1 MKRVRCPKCDSFIVF
16 DETKYNEGQSLVFV
30 CSGCK
35 KEFRIRIGKSKMTN
49 IHEERNIDEN
59 AYNKDY
65 GSIIVVE
72 NKFAFKQI
80 IPLDIGDNEFGRYLK
95 GTNINKPIETSDP
108 SIDTFHCVIRYRDI
122 LHESDSQRFRS
133 HQSGRRSHY
142 HHRSYHPHSKGCTMN
157 PLESFSKTTVNYKL
171 TDMDNLINFQDN
183 YYCFDN
189 LQMGFDPKIK
199 AVSQQGNDDFHIVIA
214 VQQGNMG
221 LIINGQEVRMKSN
234 DFLIIMPFT
243 KVEVLT
249 SRCTVFCCVIRNYI
263 ALDMYNKIGCPDNIV
278 ENCYTFHHYHFH
290 PQQLEIMQH
299 DYLRIKDIMLRQA
312 PSLHEEMLKAGIGI
326 YMSHMF
332 SFLAVNS
339 RIEYKSPLFHRQVF
353 DKFLRALSEHY
364 KEERKVEYYA
374 KLLDLPSKQITTA
387 THKYAGKTASRVIN
401 EYVIF
406 KIKAVLYNNQ
416 LSVKTVS
423 EMFNFPNQ
431 SFFGR
436 YFKRV
441 TGYSPAKFLNL
452 HSKKLSKQN
461 PALL

>member
-1 MKRVRCPKCDSFIVF
+1 
-16 DETKYNEGQSLVFV
+16 
-30 CSGCK
+30 
-35 KEFRIRIGKSKMTN
+35 
-49 IHEERNIDEN
+49 
-59 AYNKDY
+59 
-65 GSIIVVE
+65 
-72 NKFAFKQI
+72 
-80 IPLDIGDNEFGRYLK
+80 
-95 GTNINKPIETSDP
+95 
-108 SIDTFHCVIRYRDI
+108 
-122 LHESDSQRFRS
+122 
-133 HQSGRRSHY
+133 
-142 HHRSYHPHSKGCTMN
+142 MN

-263 ALDMYNKIGCPDNIV
+263 ALDMYDKIGCPDNIV

>member
-1 MKRVRCPKCDSFIVF
+1 
-16 DETKYNEGQSLVFV
+16 
-30 CSGCK
+30 
-35 KEFRIRIGKSKMTN
+35 
-49 IHEERNIDEN
+49 
-59 AYNKDY
+59 
-65 GSIIVVE
+65 
-72 NKFAFKQI
+72 
-80 IPLDIGDNEFGRYLK
+80 
-95 GTNINKPIETSDP
+95 
-108 SIDTFHCVIRYRDI
+108 
-122 LHESDSQRFRS
+122 
-133 HQSGRRSHY
+133 
-142 HHRSYHPHSKGCTMN
+142 
-157 PLESFSKTTVNYKL
+157 
-171 TDMDNLINFQDN
+171 MDNPINFQEN

-189 LQMGFDPKIK
+189 LQMGFDPKINGCQ
-199 AVSQQGNDDFHIVIA
+199 QQGNEDFHIVIA
-214 VQQGNMG
+214 VQQGNLN
-221 LIINGQEVRMKSN
+221 LIINGQEIRLKAN
-234 DFLIIMPFT
+234 DFLLIMPFT

-249 SRCTVFCCVIRNYI
+249 SRCTTFCCVIRNYI

-290 PQQLEIMQH
+290 PQQLEMMLR
-299 DYLRIKDIMLRQA
+299 DYLRVKDIMQRPS
-312 PSLHEEMLKAGIGI
+312 PSLHEEMLKAGTGI
-326 YMSHMF
+326 FMSHMF

-353 DKFLRALSEHY
+353 DKFLRALSQHY
-364 KEERKVEYYA
+364 KEERKVDYYA

-441 TGYSPAKFLNL
+441 TGYSPAKFLQM

-461 PALL
+461 QTEV

>member
-1 MKRVRCPKCDSFIVF
+1 
-16 DETKYNEGQSLVFV
+16 
-30 CSGCK
+30 
-35 KEFRIRIGKSKMTN
+35 
-49 IHEERNIDEN
+49 
-59 AYNKDY
+59 
-65 GSIIVVE
+65 
-72 NKFAFKQI
+72 
-80 IPLDIGDNEFGRYLK
+80 
-95 GTNINKPIETSDP
+95 
-108 SIDTFHCVIRYRDI
+108 
-122 LHESDSQRFRS
+122 
-133 HQSGRRSHY
+133 
-142 HHRSYHPHSKGCTMN
+142 
-157 PLESFSKTTVNYKL
+157 
-171 TDMDNLINFQDN
+171 MDNPINFQEN

-189 LQMGFDPKIK
+189 LQMGFDPKINGCQ
-199 AVSQQGNDDFHIVIA
+199 QQGNEDFHIVIA
-214 VQQGNMG
+214 VQQGNLN
-221 LIINGQEVRMKSN
+221 LIINGQEIRLKAN
-234 DFLIIMPFT
+234 DFLLIMPFT

-249 SRCTVFCCVIRNYI
+249 SRCTTFCCVIRNYI

-290 PQQLEIMQH
+290 PQQLEMMLR
-299 DYLRIKDIMLRQA
+299 DYLRIKDIMQRPS
-312 PSLHEEMLKAGIGI
+312 PSLHEEMLKAGTGI
-326 YMSHMF
+326 FMSHMF

-353 DKFLRALSEHY
+353 DKFLRALSQHY
-364 KEERKVEYYA
+364 KEERKVDYYA

-441 TGYSPAKFLNL
+441 TGYSPAKFLQM

-461 PALL
+461 QTEV

>member
-1 MKRVRCPKCDSFIVF
+1 
-16 DETKYNEGQSLVFV
+16 
-30 CSGCK
+30 
-35 KEFRIRIGKSKMTN
+35 
-49 IHEERNIDEN
+49 
-59 AYNKDY
+59 
-65 GSIIVVE
+65 
-72 NKFAFKQI
+72 
-80 IPLDIGDNEFGRYLK
+80 
-95 GTNINKPIETSDP
+95 
-108 SIDTFHCVIRYRDI
+108 
-122 LHESDSQRFRS
+122 
-133 HQSGRRSHY
+133 
-142 HHRSYHPHSKGCTMN
+142 
-157 PLESFSKTTVNYKL
+157 
-171 TDMDNLINFQDN
+171 MDNSINFQKN

-189 LQMGFDPKIK
+189 LQMGFDPKIN
-199 AVSQQGNDDFHIVIA
+199 ACHQQGNEDYHIVIA
-214 VQQGNMG
+214 VQQGSMG

-234 DFLIIMPFT
+234 DFLLIMPFT
-243 KVEVLT
+243 KVEILT
-249 SRCTVFCCVIRNYI
+249 SRCSVFCCVIRNYI
-263 ALDMYNKIGCPDNIV
+263 ALDMYNKIGCPDNII

-290 PQQLEIMQH
+290 PQQLEIMMH
-299 DYLRIKDIMLRQA
+299 DYLRIKNIMLQQI
-312 PSLHEEMLKAGIGI
+312 PSLHEEMLKAGTGI
-326 YMSHMF
+326 FMSHMF

-364 KEERKVEYYA
+364 KEERKVDFYA

-441 TGYSPAKFLNL
+441 TGYSPAKFLNM

-461 PALL
+461 SAQV

>member
-1 MKRVRCPKCDSFIVF
+1 
-16 DETKYNEGQSLVFV
+16 
-30 CSGCK
+30 
-35 KEFRIRIGKSKMTN
+35 
-49 IHEERNIDEN
+49 
-59 AYNKDY
+59 
-65 GSIIVVE
+65 
-72 NKFAFKQI
+72 
-80 IPLDIGDNEFGRYLK
+80 
-95 GTNINKPIETSDP
+95 
-108 SIDTFHCVIRYRDI
+108 
-122 LHESDSQRFRS
+122 
-133 HQSGRRSHY
+133 
-142 HHRSYHPHSKGCTMN
+142 
-157 PLESFSKTTVNYKL
+157 
-171 TDMDNLINFQDN
+171 MDNPINFQEN

-189 LQMGFDPKIK
+189 LQMGFDPKINGCQ
-199 AVSQQGNDDFHIVIA
+199 QQGNEDFHIVIA
-214 VQQGNMG
+214 VQQGNLN
-221 LIINGQEVRMKSN
+221 LIINGQEIRLKAN
-234 DFLIIMPFT
+234 DFLLIMPFT

-249 SRCTVFCCVIRNYI
+249 SRCTTFCCVIRNYI

-290 PQQLEIMQH
+290 PQQLEMMLR
-299 DYLRIKDIMLRQA
+299 DYLRVKDIMQRPS
-312 PSLHEEMLKAGIGI
+312 PSLHEEMLKAGTGI
-326 YMSHMF
+326 FMSHMF

-353 DKFLRALSEHY
+353 DKFLRALSQHY
-364 KEERKVEYYA
+364 KKERKVDYYA

-441 TGYSPAKFLNL
+441 TGYSPAKFLQM

-461 PALL
+461 QTEV